1 MSLLAAG
8 GLILLG
14 ILVGAY
20 GTLIGAGGGFVL
32 VPILLL
38 LYPKE
43 SPTTITSIS
52 LAVVFF
58 NALSGSIAYARMRR
72 IDLTSGWRFALATV
86 PGSILGAFAINFFS
100 RGAFNILFAV
110 LLMLL
115 AVYIFIKSAPV
126 HETLGPSVTPKPGY
140 VVRRFTDA
148 EGETYDYTYHQPLGL
163 LLSAFVGFLSSLL
176 GIGGGIVHVPILVT
190 VLSFPAH
197 VATATS
203 HFVLA
208 VATAVGTGVHV
219 VNGDLT
225 GGWGRVLFL
234 GVGVTVGA
242 QAGARLSRRIHGP
255 LILRL
260 LAVALFLVSIRLLWL
275 ALQR

>member
-1 MSLLAAG
+1 MTLLAAG
-8 GLILLG
+8 GLLILG
-14 ILVGAY
+14 VVVGAY

-38 LYPKE
+38 LYPNE
-43 SPTTITSIS
+43 SPSTITSIS

-58 NALSGSIAYARMRR
+58 NALSGSVAYARMRR
-72 IDLTSGWRFALATV
+72 IDLASGWRFALATV
-86 PGSILGAFAINFFS
+86 PGSILGALVVNYLS
-100 RGAFNILFAV
+100 RGVFNILFAV

-126 HETLGPSVTPKPGY
+126 HHTLEPGVQPRPGY
-140 VVRRFTDA
+140 VVRRFTDG
-148 EGETYDYTYHQPLGL
+148 EGSTYHYTYHQPLGL
-163 LLSAFVGFLSSLL
+163 LLSALVGFLSSLL

-208 VATAVGTGVHV
+208 VATAVGTGVHI

-225 GGWGRVLFL
+225 GTWPRVLLL
-234 GVGVTVGA
+234 GLGVTVGA
-242 QAGARLSRRIHGP
+242 QLGARLSRLIHGP

-260 LAVALFLVSIRLLWL
+260 LAVALFLVSVRLLWRSL
-275 ALQR
+275 